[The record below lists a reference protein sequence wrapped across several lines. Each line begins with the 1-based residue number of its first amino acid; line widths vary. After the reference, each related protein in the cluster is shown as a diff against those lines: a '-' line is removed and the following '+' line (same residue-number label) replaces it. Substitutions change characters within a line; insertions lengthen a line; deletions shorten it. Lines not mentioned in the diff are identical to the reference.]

1 MALGQECLL
10 KRVGPF
16 FPTEEKREEKF
27 LAHSLIDFQVEQK
40 KSLLLFKQ
48 KL

>member
-10 KRVGPF
+10 KRAGLF
-16 FPTEEKREEKF
+16 FPTEEKKEEKF

-40 KSLLLFKQ
+40 KSLFLFKQ